1 MTAGRRK
8 PPRVTVA
15 SLSALGAEPLAEL
28 LLAASRGDTGLKR
41 LLTLAVATDPRDMAE
56 EVDRQVQR
64 LRTGKGRLTAPK
76 AVALGRELR
85 RLLDGV
91 EGRLRAADPVAA
103 VLRLLDVLSLAQD
116 ILARRTG
123 EGRPVVEA
131 FASIAARVAGLIEA
145 VAPAARQL
153 ELVDPLRLAFAA
165 APADLAEPLL
175 AAAASA
181 LGPEARAK
189 LRTRLEDEFAALE
202 AAPRRSGSTGPRTLR
217 LSAALAQL
225 ADAAGDADAFVAA
238 QARRAPALRDHVAVA
253 SRLLDAGRP
262 AEALAALD
270 AAPAGAAR
278 SSLAFGEMHVRLL
291 DALGRR
297 DEAQAARWALFGSTL
312 SVEVLRAHLK
322 RLPDFDDV
330 EREEE
335 ALRLAERHADTPA
348 VLAFLTTWPDL
359 RRAGAQVR
367 ARQGRLDGS
376 DEGLVRQAEAL
387 AHRDPL
393 AATLLFRARISSLLA
408 TKRAGVYAAAGRHVL
423 DCAALARQVED
434 WEGRPDHDAYVAR
447 LRQAHPRKGAL
458 WRGAADHL
466 EPSTVG

>member
-1 MTAGRRK
+1 MTAGGRRK
-8 PPRVTVA
+8 PPRATVA
-15 SLSALGAEPLAEL
+15 SLAALGAEPLAEL

-41 LLTLAVATDPRDMAE
+41 MLTLALASNAQDMAE
-56 EVDRQVQR
+56 EVDKQVQR
-64 LRTGKGRLTAPK
+64 LRTVKGRLTAPK
-76 AVALGRELR
+76 AVALARELT
-85 RLLDGV
+85 RLLDSV
-91 EGRLRAADPVAA
+91 EGRLGAADPVAA
-103 VLRLLDVLSLAQD
+103 VLRLLDLLSLAPD
-116 ILARRTG
+116 VLARRTG

-131 FASIAARVAGLIEA
+131 FASVAGRVAALTLKA
-145 VAPAARQL
+145 SPASRL
-153 ELVDPLRLAFAA
+153 ELVDPLRRAFLDAS
-165 APADLAEPLL
+165 ADFAEPLL
-175 AAAASA
+175 TAAAGA
-181 LGPEARAK
+181 LGPEARAA
-189 LRTRLEDEFAALE
+189 LHAGLDEELKSLE
-202 AAPRRSGSTGPRTLR
+202 AGPRRSAGTGARALR

-225 ADAAGDADAFVAA
+225 ADAAGDADAFTAA
-238 QARRAPALRDHVAVA
+238 QERRAPALRDHVGVA
-253 SRLLDAGRP
+253 SRLLDAGR
-262 AEALAALD
+262 ASEALAALD

-278 SSLAFGEMHVRLL
+278 SSPAFGDMRIRLL
-291 DALGRR
+291 EALGRR
-297 DEAQAARWALFGSTL
+297 EEAQAARWALFGSTL

-330 EREEE
+330 EREEA
-335 ALRLAERHADTPA
+335 ALRLAEQHADTSA
-348 VLAFLTTWPDL
+348 VLAFLTAWPDL

-423 DCAALARQVED
+423 DCAALAPNIEN

-458 WRGAADHL
+458 WRRLG
-466 EPSTVG
+466 